1 MKKRIILFMT
11 HQEKRM
17 ALRMLYRGKPRGI
30 VKLYENNIANLKQ
43 ELSKSKCQGCAK
55 GFYERKIKKYEEQ
68 IRMIKSDK
76 RFRNINFNDNNIKND
91 QNI

>member
-1 MKKRIILFMT
+1 MNNK
-11 HQEKRM
+11 EKRM
-17 ALRMLYRGKPRGI
+17 ALRMLYRGEPQNI
-30 VKLYENNIANLKQ
+30 VKLYENNIVNLKQ

-76 RFRNINFNDNNIKND
+76 RFRNINFNGNNDKNN
-91 QNI
+91 QNV